1 MVQLCLAK
9 AFSGP
14 GVEKMARSMSVLRAK
29 ANRLRRAGVRSAA
42 ALSLVEILVALV
54 VGSLLAFAM
63 ADLFAGVRRLA
74 NTSQG
79 EMYANLM
86 AQELTENARACQY
99 SFLNQYVGQQFNL
112 MVNRDSLSQPST
124 PLRDDP
130 LQLDLANLSWSDTTV
145 SSKFTGTVNYRVDQA
160 PGLTN
165 GLLLTYTI
173 SWTDSS
179 HAAAN
184 GGNLGRTITSS
195 VLILKDGVN
204 AWNP

>member
-1 MVQLCLAK
+1 
-9 AFSGP
+9 
-14 GVEKMARSMSVLRAK
+14 
-29 ANRLRRAGVRSAA
+29 
-42 ALSLVEILVALV
+42 V